1 VDNRASDFLKRP
13 LKLEDRRPVNLK
25 ILFFLSLAHLVTD
38 INQGAIPALLPFMKE
53 ALGLSY
59 TAAGM
64 VLLASNLTSSV
75 IQPVFG
81 YFSDIRPKI
90 WLIPLGVL
98 MAGIG
103 IGLSGLS
110 PSYGVLIFLVVMGGL
125 GVAAFHPEGFKTAH
139 FFIGQKKASGMSI
152 FAVGGNLG
160 FALGPFT
167 LTYLVTHFSLIGT
180 VAYCFPGLAIALLFI
195 FMLPSLRYSSPAGK
209 KESSM
214 DQTRATGSYGKLIIL
229 IMIVT
234 MRSWMQMGLVSFI
247 PFYYINYLKGDP
259 LLAGKMVTT
268 FLVSGTLG
276 TLAGAPLADR
286 WGHKKFITLGM
297 FLMFPLLILFLN
309 AQGWGAFIVLAL
321 SGFVLIS
328 SFSVTVV
335 MAQDLLPGKLG
346 MASGLMVGFAIG
358 TGGLGVTLLGIV
370 ADYWGVPAALKTMT
384 IMPLIGLLLC
394 WLLPA
399 GSFHQSRSAKN

>member
-1 VDNRASDFLKRP
+1 MVKKDEL
-13 LKLEDRRPVNLK
+13 PVNLK
-25 ILFFLSLAHLVTD
+25 ILFILSLAHLVTD
-38 INQGAIPALLPFMKE
+38 INQGAVPALLPFMKE

-75 IQPVFG
+75 IQPLFG
-81 YFSDIRPKI
+81 YISDQRPKV

-98 MAGIG
+98 MAGLG
-103 IGLSGLS
+103 VGLSGLS
-110 PSYGVLIFLVVMGGL
+110 SSYGVLILLVVLGGL

-167 LTYLVTHFSLIGT
+167 LTFMVTHFSLPGT
-180 VAYCFPGLAIALLFI
+180 LGYIFPGLLMAGFLVFL
-195 FMLPSLRYSSPAGK
+195 LPSLRYPTYSDRK
-209 KESSM
+209 KIS
-214 DQTRATGSYGKLIIL
+214 ATPSRSITPKGKLAIL
-229 IMIVT
+229 ILIVT
-234 MRSWMQMGLVSFI
+234 MRSWIQMGLVTFI

-268 FLVSGTLG
+268 FLLSGTVG
-276 TLAGAPLADR
+276 TLVGAPLADR
-286 WGHKKFITLGM
+286 WGHKNFLTLTM
-297 FLMFPLLILFLN
+297 FLMIPLLILFLQV
-309 AQGWGAFIVLAL
+309 QGWGAFLVLAL
-321 SGFVLIS
+321 SGFVLIA

-358 TGGLGVTLLGIV
+358 TGGLGVTLLGLV
-370 ADYWGVPAALKTMT
+370 ADFWGVPAALQVMT

-394 WLLPA
+394 WFLPGA
-399 GSFHQSRSAKN
+399 AFHSRHPA

>member
-1 VDNRASDFLKRP
+1 M
-13 LKLEDRRPVNLK
+13 NLK
-25 ILFFLSLAHLVTD
+25 VLLFLSVTHLITD
-38 INQGAIPALLPFMKE
+38 VNQGAVPALLPFMKE

-64 VLLASNLTSSV
+64 VLLASNLTSSI
-75 IQPVFG
+75 IQPIFG
-81 YFSDIRPKI
+81 YLSDIRPKI

-98 MAGIG
+98 TAGVG

-110 PSYGVLIFLVVMGGL
+110 PSYEVLIFLVVIGGL

-139 FFIGQKKASGMSI
+139 FFIGRKKASGMSI

-167 LTYLVTHFSLIGT
+167 LTYLVTHFSLSGT
-180 VAYCFPGLAIALLFI
+180 LFYCFPGLVVAILFL
-195 FMLPSLRYSSPAGK
+195 FMLPGLRYSSPSEK
-209 KESSM
+209 KESLITQPKS
-214 DQTRATGSYGKLIIL
+214 TGSFGKLIIL
-229 IMIVT
+229 ILIVT

-268 FLVSGTLG
+268 FLISGTLG
-276 TLAGAPLADR
+276 TVAGAPLADR
-286 WGHKKFITLGM
+286 WGHKNFITLSM
-297 FLMFPLLILFLN
+297 LLMIPLLILFVN
-309 AQGWGAFIVLAL
+309 VQGWSTFIVLAL
-321 SGFVLIS
+321 AGFVLIS

-358 TGGLGVTLLGIV
+358 TGGLGVTLLGLV

-384 IMPLIGLLLC
+384 IMPLIGVLLC
-394 WLLPA
+394 GILPA
-399 GSFHQSRSAKN
+399 ASFHQSRDSKR

>member
-1 VDNRASDFLKRP
+1 M
-13 LKLEDRRPVNLK
+13 NLK
-25 ILFFLSLAHLVTD
+25 ILFFLSLTHLVTD

-64 VLLASNLTSSV
+64 VLLASNLTSSI

-81 YFSDIRPKI
+81 YLSDLRPKI

-98 MAGIG
+98 TAGIG

-110 PSYGVLIFLVVMGGL
+110 PNYTVLLLLVILGGL

-167 LTYLVTHFSLIGT
+167 LTYLVTHYSLAAT
-180 VAYCFPGLAIALLFI
+180 LAYCFPGMIIAII
-195 FMLPSLRYSSPAGK
+195 FMFILNKLRYQSPEPKKVSALSKPQQAG
-209 KESSM
+209 SF
-214 DQTRATGSYGKLIIL
+214 GKLVIL
-229 IMIVT
+229 ILIVT
-234 MRSWMQMGLVSFI
+234 MRSWMQMGLVSYI

-268 FLVSGTLG
+268 FLISGTIG

-286 WGHKKFITLGM
+286 WGHKNFITLTM
-297 FLMFPLLILFLN
+297 FLMVPLLFLFLN
-309 AQGWGAFIVLAL
+309 VQGWGTFIVLAL

-358 TGGLGVTLLGIV
+358 TGGLGVTLLGLV
-370 ADYWGVPAALKTMT
+370 ADFWGVPAALHSMA
-384 IMPLIGLLLC
+384 IMPVIGVLLC
-394 WLLPA
+394 WALPSA
-399 GSFHQSRSAKN
+399 PFHHRRPAQS

>member
-1 VDNRASDFLKRP
+1 M
-13 LKLEDRRPVNLK
+13 NLK
-25 ILFFLSLAHLVTD
+25 ILLLLSLAHLITD
-38 INQGAIPALLPFMKE
+38 ITQGAIPALLPFMKE

-64 VLLASNLTSSV
+64 ILLASNLTSSI
-75 IQPVFG
+75 IQPLFG
-81 YFSDIRPKI
+81 YISDQRPKV

-98 MAGIG
+98 IAGLG
-103 IGLSGLS
+103 VGLSGLS
-110 PSYGVLIFLVVMGGL
+110 TSYGVLILLVVLGGL

-167 LTYLVTHFSLIGT
+167 LTLMVSHFSLSGT
-180 VAYCFPGLAIALLFI
+180 LGYIFPGLVMAGFLI
-195 FMLPSLRYSSPAGK
+195 FFLPSLRYSTHSDRKENSPTNPK
-209 KESSM
+209 SI
-214 DQTRATGSYGKLIIL
+214 ATKGKLIIL
-229 IMIVT
+229 ILIVT
-234 MRSWMQMGLVSFI
+234 MRSWIQMGLVTFI

-268 FLVSGTLG
+268 FLVSGTIG
-276 TLAGAPLADR
+276 TLVGAPLADR
-286 WGHKKFITLGM
+286 WGHKNFLTLTM
-297 FLMFPLLILFLN
+297 FLMIPLLILFLQV
-309 AQGWGAFIVLAL
+309 QGWGTFVVLAL
-321 SGFVLIS
+321 SGFVLIA

-335 MAQDLLPGKLG
+335 MAQDLLPGRLG

-358 TGGLGVTLLGIV
+358 TGGLGVTLLGLV
-370 ADYWGVPAALKTMT
+370 ADYWGVPAALQAMT

-394 WLLPA
+394 WILPA
-399 GSFHQSRSAKN
+399 SSFHYHRPGQR

>member
-1 VDNRASDFLKRP
+1 M
-13 LKLEDRRPVNLK
+13 NLK
-25 ILFFLSLAHLVTD
+25 VLLLLSLAHLVTD
-38 INQGAIPALLPFMKE
+38 INQGAVPALLPFMKE

-64 VLLASNLTSSV
+64 VLLASNLTSSI
-75 IQPVFG
+75 IQPLFG
-81 YFSDIRPKI
+81 YLSDIRPKS
-90 WLIPLGVL
+90 WLIPAGVL
-98 MAGIG
+98 TAGIG

-110 PSYGVLIFLVVMGGL
+110 PSYGLLILFVVLGGL

-167 LTYLVTHFSLIGT
+167 LTFLVTHFSLVGT
-180 VAYCFPGLAIALLFI
+180 LFYCFPGMVIAILFI
-195 FMLPSLRYSSPAGK
+195 FLLPSLRVPSLTDRKEGSSIKPLPI
-209 KESSM
+209 
-214 DQTRATGSYGKLIIL
+214 GSYGKLVIL
-229 IMIVT
+229 ILIVT
-234 MRSWMQMGLVSFI
+234 MRSWIQMGLVTFI
-247 PFYYINYLKGDP
+247 PFYYINYLRGDP

-268 FLVSGTLG
+268 FLLSGTVG
-276 TLAGAPLADR
+276 TLVGAPLADR
-286 WGHKKFITLGM
+286 WGHKKFLAGTML
-297 FLMFPLLILFLN
+297 LMIPLLFLFLQV
-309 AQGWGAFIVLAL
+309 QGWGPFLVLAL

-358 TGGLGVTLLGIV
+358 TGGLGVTLLGLI
-370 ADYWGVPAALKTMT
+370 ADYWGVPMALKTMAV
-384 IMPLIGLLLC
+384 MPLIGFFLC

-399 GSFHQSRSAKN
+399 GSFHSQPADRV